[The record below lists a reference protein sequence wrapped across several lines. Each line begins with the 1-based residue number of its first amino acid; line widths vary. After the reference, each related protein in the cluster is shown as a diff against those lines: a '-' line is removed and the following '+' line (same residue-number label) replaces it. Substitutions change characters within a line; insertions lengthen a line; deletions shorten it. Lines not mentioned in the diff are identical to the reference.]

1 MGNTPWVFYKK
12 WGIEPPDYI
21 DCIDIMDVAP
31 GVHIGLKAYMAR
43 MHAPTLGNTLG
54 ITFVLCA
61 SALVSSALQQR
72 PVIHEL
78 LITFFLI
85 VTSPITAIVLMQAGV
100 RRDPRQPVSE
110 E

>member
-1 MGNTPWVFYKK
+1 MNTLPLWASIPATLLLVISGVLTLSGSLGLLRFKRFYS
-12 WGIEPPDYI
+12 
-21 DCIDIMDVAP
+21 
-31 GVHIGLKAYMAR
+31 R

>member
-1 MGNTPWVFYKK
+1 MNSLPLWASIPATLLLIVSGVLTLSGSLGLLRFKRFYS
-12 WGIEPPDYI
+12 
-21 DCIDIMDVAP
+21 
-31 GVHIGLKAYMAR
+31 R

-72 PVIHEL
+72 PVVHEL

>member
-1 MGNTPWVFYKK
+1 MNSLPLWASIPATLLLIVSGVLTLSGSLGLLRFKRFYS
-12 WGIEPPDYI
+12 
-21 DCIDIMDVAP
+21 
-31 GVHIGLKAYMAR
+31 R

>member
-1 MGNTPWVFYKK
+1 MNSLPLWASIPATLLLIVSGVLTLSGSLGQLRFKRFYS
-12 WGIEPPDYI
+12 
-21 DCIDIMDVAP
+21 
-31 GVHIGLKAYMAR
+31 R

-100 RRDPRQPVSE
+100 RRDPRQPVSDE
-110 E
+110 

>member
-1 MGNTPWVFYKK
+1 MNSLPLWASIPATLLLIVSGVLTLSGSLGLLRFKRFYS
-12 WGIEPPDYI
+12 
-21 DCIDIMDVAP
+21 
-31 GVHIGLKAYMAR
+31 R

-100 RRDPRQPVSE
+100 RRDPRQPVSDE
-110 E
+110 

>member
-1 MGNTPWVFYKK
+1 MNALPLWASIPATLLLVISGILTLSGSLGLLRFKRFYS
-12 WGIEPPDYI
+12 
-21 DCIDIMDVAP
+21 
-31 GVHIGLKAYMAR
+31 R